1 MPGRSR
7 PRNRKHTLNR
17 RCIGM
22 ANPAGLD
29 AYADIAGLRIDKG
42 LAGQFK
48 FAGADGLNGSV
59 GHFGLGH
66 FPLLCWTNDASR
78 TSAPDDDR
86 YDLAIPIPS
95 ESRNSASASAM
106 TAASTIRGAV
116 TVI

>member
-1 MPGRSR
+1 MPGHSR

-59 GHFGLGH
+59 GHFGFRH
-66 FPLLCWTNDASR
+66 FSLLCWTNDASR
-78 TSAPDDDR
+78 TSAP
-86 YDLAIPIPS
+86 
-95 ESRNSASASAM
+95 
-106 TAASTIRGAV
+106 TTIGTTSLFGYRARAE
-116 TVI
+116 TPPEHRP